1 MRGLRDAGL
10 CTNVARLMTFARSS
24 LRRIV
29 GVGVL
34 VLGTAAVAAMTGA
47 GCDDTTDGTGGSA
60 DCLDAK
66 GCFDYTCYK
75 PGATRSFKTD
85 VLPIFEQSCSLSSSC
100 HGNPKSPMTAEGYQM
115 YLGEVDPTPA
125 TPSDVAKILS
135 LIVSQPSPSAMGE
148 LIVDP
153 GKPETSWLMQKM
165 DGDVDCG
172 AVTCKFSD
180 CGKSMPQGVKP
191 LPQATRDIVRD
202 WIKQGALDN

>member
-34 VLGTAAVAAMTGA
+34 VLGTAAVAAMTGT

-125 TPSDVAKILS
+125 TTTDESTSGPTDAAPTS
-135 LIVSQPSPSAMGE
+135 SPDDATTGD
-148 LIVDP
+148 DP
-153 GKPETSWLMQKM
+153 GST
-165 DGDVDCG
+165 GDASTGEIGRAHV
-172 AVTCKFSD
+172 
-180 CGKSMPQGVKP
+180 
-191 LPQATRDIVRD
+191 
-202 WIKQGALDN
+202 